1 MRQNLFI
8 QFSWSCYFQGGG
20 SLLLGG
26 RYFQGVATFS
36 GIYKRPQKIG
46 INFREDATYR
56 ESLLPELLWYGQFR
70 MLNIP
75 KCEHF
80 TLLVCPLWFLVI
92 SAMRQLGYVQSFK
105 CFAFELFA
113 MNATPARRVTPPWD
127 IYMANC
133 HPGWQGYLTWQTGQ
147 PT

>member
-1 MRQNLFI
+1 MVLLF
-8 QFSWSCYFQGGG
+8 SGGG

-26 RYFQGVATFS
+26 CYFQGVATFS

-80 TLLVCPLWFLVI
+80 TPCVSIVVSGDFCH
-92 SAMRQLGYVQSFK
+92 
-105 CFAFELFA
+105 E
-113 MNATPARRVTPPWD
+113 TARICTKF
-127 IYMANC
+127 
-133 HPGWQGYLTWQTGQ
+133 
-147 PT
+147 